1 MNILLSIKKSF
12 LFIIISIIFIF
23 ICIFFVFE
31 FLRSYKNNT
40 LALDIDSSEIDII
53 NPKFTIN
60 SKRDKITISA
70 KEGHFI
76 NDNEILLKDNVK
88 FYSNDFEIESDD
100 VIFDRTNFTASS
112 EKNSKFK
119 SKKTIISSKGFEI
132 IDSGNKINF
141 NGETKIIIK

>member
-1 MNILLSIKKSF
+1 MLIL
-12 LFIIISIIFIF
+12 ISIIFIF

-31 FLRSYKNNT
+31 FFQSYKSNT

-53 NPKFTIN
+53 NPRFTIN
-60 SKRDKITISA
+60 SKKDKITISA

-100 VIFDRTNFTASS
+100 VIFDRTNLTASS
-112 EKNSKFK
+112 KKNSRFK
-119 SKKTIISSKGFEI
+119 SKNTIISSKGFEI
-132 IDSGNKINF
+132 TDSGNKINF
-141 NGETKIIIK
+141 NGESKIIIK